1 MDRIP
6 VYLEVGAKRV
16 FAAAVDW
23 PGWCRA
29 GRDEAAAL
37 EGLAVYGP
45 RYDRAVASARQGHR
59 SPAGPDAFEVV
70 ERVEGDATTDF
81 GAPGRVP
88 ACDLEPVTP
97 ADLARLQK
105 LLRACWASFDAACE
119 ALAGAGLRK
128 GPRGG
133 GRDLGKIAAHVH
145 GAERSYLASLGGA
158 VGGETPKEAREAF
171 VDTLSRRAAGVLPER
186 GPRGGRRWPAP
197 YAVRRAAWHVLDHLW
212 EIEDR
217 AQP

>member
-37 EGLAVYGP
+37 EGLAAYAP
-45 RYDRAVASARQGHR
+45 RYGQAVASARQSYR
-59 SPAGPDAFEVV
+59 SPAGAEAFEVV
-70 ERVEGDATTDF
+70 ERLEGDATTDF
-81 GAPGRVP
+81 GAPGRIP

-97 ADLARLQK
+97 AELARLQK
-105 LLRACWASFDAACE
+105 LLRACWASFDAVCE
-119 ALAGAGLRK
+119 ALAGAELRK

-133 GRDLGKIAAHVH
+133 GRDLAGIADHVL
-145 GAERSYLASLGGA
+145 GAERSYLNSLGA
-158 VGGETPKEAREAF
+158 AGGEDPHEVRELF
-171 VDTLSRRAAGVLPER
+171 LDTLSRRAAGALPET

-197 YAVRRAAWHVLDHLW
+197 YAVRRAAWHVLDHMW

-217 AQP
+217 ALP